1 MSGTERRS
9 QAGFSVLEL
18 LIVLAIIGVVVGIG
32 VFNGRQALDRQQER
46 AAFNSLRQTVWQGA
60 TAASARGQRVFLQLS
75 GRELS
80 LRIGSAGGTQLRSEN
95 LPAGVDTN
103 LPQGTILI
111 FEPPGKIQSDLLPE
125 AGEYWFEAGSS
136 RLDLIFSIIGEVEAL

>member
-1 MSGTERRS
+1 VTGTERRS

-32 VFNGRQALDRQQER
+32 VLNGRQALDRQQER

-80 LRIGSAGGTQLRSEN
+80 LRIGSASGNQLRSEN
-95 LPAGVDTN
+95 LPAGVETN
-103 LPQGTILI
+103 LPQGTVLI
-111 FEPPGKIQSDLLPE
+111 FEPPGKIESGLLPA
-125 AGEYWFEAGSS
+125 AGQYWFEAGSN
-136 RLDLIFSIIGEVEAL
+136 RVDLIFSVIGKVEAL